1 MKTSKDRILTTHVGS
16 LARPPKLLAML
27 LAQNKGEPVDPGELR
42 TETDAAVVDIVKK
55 QVENGIDIVNDGEMS
70 KTAYTFYV
78 LRALG
83 GLELAKTG
91 AGAGTESIDNA
102 LFPDYAEMQSRGGRG
117 LGQVLDFPTCTGPV
131 SYTNL
136 KPLEE
141 DLARLKQAA
150 KAADATDVFVPTA
163 SPGVLVRFVRNIYY
177 KSEDEYLE
185 ALGNAMQ
192 VEYEAIHKAG
202 FVLQL
207 DCPDLG
213 SSRNNVYKH
222 LSEAEFLKI
231 AERHVE
237 VLNHATRNIPSD
249 AMRLHLCWGN
259 YEGPHTHDI
268 ELAKIIPVAFKSRAR
283 AISFEGAN
291 PRHEHEWEDLLD
303 VDIPDDR
310 ILIPGVLDST
320 TNFVEHPRL
329 IAQRIQNWARVV
341 GHERVIAGADCGF
354 STFAARPATVAPSV
368 VWAKFRS
375 MAEGA
380 AIASRRLWHSSVSK
394 RV

>member
-1 MKTSKDRILTTHVGS
+1 MKFSKDRILTTHVGS
-16 LARPPKLLAML
+16 LARPQTLLAML
-27 LAQNKGEPVDPGELR
+27 LAQSRGEAVDQAVLTGEI
-42 TETDAAVVDIVKK
+42 DAAVNDTVKK
-55 QVENGIDIVNDGEMS
+55 QVESGIDIVNDGEMS

-83 GLELAKTG
+83 GLELAKAG
-91 AGAGTESIDNA
+91 AGAGAESIDNK
-102 LFPDYAEMQSRGGRG
+102 LFPDYAEMQARGGRN

-141 DLARLKQAA
+141 DLARLKAA
-150 KAADATDVFVPTA
+150 ATAAGALDVFVPTA
-163 SPGVLVRFVRNIYY
+163 SPGVLVRFVRNAYY
-177 KSEDEYLE
+177 KTEDDYLE
-185 ALGNAMQ
+185 ALGTAMQ

-213 SSRNNVYKH
+213 SSRNNIYKD

-231 AERHVE
+231 AHRHVE
-237 VLNHATRNIPSD
+237 VLNHATRNIPGD

-268 ELAKIIPVAFKSRAR
+268 ELAKIAPVAFASRAQ

-291 PRHEHEWEDLLD
+291 PRHEHEWEDF
-303 VDIPDDR
+303 VGVKIPDDR
-310 ILIPGVLDST
+310 IMIPGVLDST
-320 TNFVEHPRL
+320 TNFVEHPKL
-329 IAQRIQNWARVV
+329 VAQRILNWANVV
-341 GHERVIAGADCGF
+341 GRERVIAGADCGF
-354 STFAARPATVAPSV
+354 ATFAARPATVAPSI
-368 VWAKFRS
+368 VWAKFKS

-380 AIASRRLWHSSVSK
+380 AIASKRLWS
-394 RV
+394 

>member
-1 MKTSKDRILTTHVGS
+1 MKFSKDRILTTHVGS
-16 LARPPKLLAML
+16 LARPQTLLAML
-27 LAQNKGEPVDPGELR
+27 LAQSRGEAVDQAVLTGEI
-42 TETDAAVVDIVKK
+42 DAAVNDTVKK
-55 QVENGIDIVNDGEMS
+55 QVESGIDIVNDGEMS

-83 GLELAKTG
+83 GLELAKAG
-91 AGAGTESIDNA
+91 AGAGAESIDNK
-102 LFPDYAEMQSRGGRG
+102 LFPDYAEMQARGGRN

-131 SYTNL
+131 SYKNL

-141 DLARLKQAA
+141 DLARLKAA
-150 KAADATDVFVPTA
+150 ATAAGALDVFVPTA
-163 SPGVLVRFVRNIYY
+163 SPGVLVRFVRNAYY
-177 KSEDEYLE
+177 KTEDDYLE
-185 ALGNAMQ
+185 ALGTAMQ

-213 SSRNNVYKH
+213 SSRNNIYKD

-231 AERHVE
+231 AHRHVE
-237 VLNHATRNIPSD
+237 VLNHATRNIPGD

-268 ELAKIIPVAFKSRAR
+268 ELAKIAPVAFASRAQ

-291 PRHEHEWEDLLD
+291 PRHEHEWEDF
-303 VDIPDDR
+303 VGVKIPDDR
-310 ILIPGVLDST
+310 IMIPGVLDST
-320 TNFVEHPRL
+320 TNFVEHPKL
-329 IAQRIQNWARVV
+329 VAQRILNWANVV
-341 GHERVIAGADCGF
+341 GRERVIAGADCGF
-354 STFAARPATVAPSV
+354 ATFAARPATVAPSI
-368 VWAKFRS
+368 VWAKFKS

-380 AIASRRLWHSSVSK
+380 AIASKRLWS
-394 RV
+394 

>member
-1 MKTSKDRILTTHVGS
+1 MKYSKDRILTTHVGS

-27 LAQNKGEPVDPGELR
+27 LAQSRGDAVDESDLRGEIEQAVA
-42 TETDAAVVDIVKK
+42 ETVQK
-55 QVENGIDIVNDGEMS
+55 QIECGVDIVNDGEMS

-83 GLELAKTG
+83 GLEMAKAG
-91 AGAGTESIDNA
+91 AGAGAESIDNK
-102 LFPDYAEMQSRGGRG
+102 LFPDYAEMQARGGRG

-131 SYTNL
+131 SYKNL

-141 DLARLKQAA
+141 DLARLKAA
-150 KAADATDVFVPTA
+150 ARSAGAMDVFVPTA
-163 SPGVLVRFVRNIYY
+163 SPGVLVRFVRNAYY
-177 KSEDEYLE
+177 NSEDEYLE
-185 ALGNAMQ
+185 ALGDAMQ
-192 VEYEAIHKAG
+192 VEYEAIYKAG

-213 SSRNNVYKH
+213 SSRNNIYKD
-222 LSEAEFLKI
+222 LSESEFLKI
-231 AERHVE
+231 AHRHVE
-237 VLNHATRNIPSD
+237 VLNHATRNIPGD

-268 ELAKIIPVAFKSRAR
+268 ELAKIAPVAFASRAQ

-291 PRHEHEWEDLLD
+291 PRHEHEWEDFLD
-303 VDIPDDR
+303 VKIPDDR
-310 ILIPGVLDST
+310 IVIPGVLDST
-320 TNFVEHPRL
+320 TNFVEHPKL
-329 IAQRIQNWARVV
+329 VAQRILNWADVV
-341 GHERVIAGADCGF
+341 GRERVIAGADCGF
-354 STFAARPATVAPSV
+354 ATFAARPPTVAPSV

-380 AIASRRLWHSSVSK
+380 AIASKRLWG
-394 RV
+394 

>member
-1 MKTSKDRILTTHVGS
+1 MKFSKDRILTTHVGS
-16 LARPPKLLAML
+16 LARPAKLRDLLLAGSRGEAVDQTL
-27 LAQNKGEPVDPGELR
+27 LTQEI
-42 TETDAAVVDIVKK
+42 ETAVNDTVKM
-55 QVENGIDIVNDGEMS
+55 QVECGVDIVNDGEMS

-83 GLELAKTG
+83 GLELAKSG
-91 AGAGTESIDNA
+91 AGAGAESIDNK
-102 LFPDYAEMQSRGGRG
+102 LFPDYAEMQARGGRG

-131 SYTNL
+131 SYQNL
-136 KPLEE
+136 KPLQE
-141 DLARLKQAA
+141 DLARLKAA
-150 KAADATDVFVPTA
+150 ATAAGAMDVFVPTA
-163 SPGVLVRFVRNIYY
+163 SPGVLVRFVRNAYY
-177 KSEDEYLE
+177 KTEDDYLE

-213 SSRNNVYKH
+213 SSRNNIYKD
-222 LSEAEFLKI
+222 LTEAEFLKI
-231 AERHVE
+231 AHRHVE
-237 VLNHATRNIPSD
+237 VLNHATRNIPGD

-268 ELAKIIPVAFKSRAR
+268 ELAKIAPVAFASRAQ

-291 PRHEHEWEDLLD
+291 PRHEHEWEDFLD
-303 VDIPDDR
+303 MKIPDDR
-310 ILIPGVLDST
+310 IMIPGVLDST
-320 TNFVEHPRL
+320 TNFVEHPKL
-329 IAQRIQNWARVV
+329 VAQRILNWANVV
-341 GHERVIAGADCGF
+341 GRDRVIAGADCGF
-354 STFAARPATVAPSV
+354 ATFAARPATVAPSV

-380 AIASRRLWHSSVSK
+380 AIASKRLWA
-394 RV
+394 